1 MREGKRVLGTSGN
14 PITGLVK
21 RHADHKNSREVM
33 RGLCQTHRACPFGRG
48 GGRGREG
55 QEREDN
61 RFVHLLRPPP
71 QLGCVH
77 PDLSGQ
83 WKAPPPLPP
92 QCDKISLERVRWC
105 NYTPP
110 PHTPLFTSFPLLF
123 SALTFLLAVDRRAFL
138 VSSSPAII
146 SVIPMALM
154 CEEHRG
160 RNLHRGA
167 S

>member
-61 RFVHLLRPPP
+61 RFVQGPPP
-71 QLGCVH
+71 NSDVFIPIFH
-77 PDLSGQ
+77 ASG
-83 WKAPPPLPP
+83 KPPPHCRRNVIRFPWRES
-92 QCDKISLERVRWC
+92 DGAT
-105 NYTPP
+105 TPP
-110 PHTPLFTSFPLLF
+110 PTHTSLYLL
-123 SALTFLLAVDRRAFL
+123 
-138 VSSSPAII
+138 SSPFFRFNLPPRCRSAGLSCLFLSCHHI
-146 SVIPMALM
+146 SHSHGTDV
-154 CEEHRG
+154 
-160 RNLHRGA
+160 
-167 S
+167 

>member
-77 PDLSGQ
+77 PDLSRQ

-110 PHTPLFTSFPLLF
+110 PTHTSLYLL
-123 SALTFLLAVDRRAFL
+123 
-138 VSSSPAII
+138 SSPFFRFNLPPRCRSAGLSCLFLSCHHI
-146 SVIPMALM
+146 SHSHGTDV
-154 CEEHRG
+154 
-160 RNLHRGA
+160 
-167 S
+167 